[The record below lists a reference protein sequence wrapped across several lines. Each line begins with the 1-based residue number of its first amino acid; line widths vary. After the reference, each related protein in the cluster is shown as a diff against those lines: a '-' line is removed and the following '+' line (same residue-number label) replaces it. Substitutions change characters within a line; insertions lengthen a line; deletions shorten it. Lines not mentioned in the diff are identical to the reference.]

1 MNKTVRFIL
10 ISIFISVSLLAQTTT
25 KTTTPASSTNNNTTN
40 NKPAST
46 TNNNATNNKP
56 AATNNSSQLYLFAQT
71 MPSFP
76 GGEAKLR
83 EYIIKNFNYPD
94 YERTH
99 GISGTS
105 NVSFVVEKDGSLTDI
120 KVVKG
125 VPKGSGCDAEGIRL
139 VKQMPKWKPGI
150 QGGKVVRVQMSLP
163 IIFTI
168 QKPAATPAAKPK
180 PAPAAKP
187 KSNANT
193 K

>member
-1 MNKTVRFIL
+1 MKNNVKLILLLSFINFSIVAQIETKKT
-10 ISIFISVSLLAQTTT
+10 AQ
-25 KTTTPASSTNNNTTN
+25 PPVNNNV
-40 NKPAST
+40 NKPV
-46 TNNNATNNKP
+46 TN
-56 AATNNSSQLYLFAQT
+56 NNSSQLFLFAQT

-150 QGGKVVRVQMSLP
+150 QGGKPVRVQMSLP

-168 QKPAATPAAKPK
+168 QKPATPAASKPK
-180 PAPAAKP
+180 QTP
-187 KSNANT
+187 KTNNGV

>member
-1 MNKTVRFIL
+1 MKNIL
-10 ISIFISVSLLAQTTT
+10 GLSLLFTILNSTIYSQTEVK
-25 KTTTPASSTNNNTTN
+25 KTTQQSVNTN
-40 NKPAST
+40 
-46 TNNNATNNKP
+46 NNKP
-56 AATNNSSQLYLFAQT
+56 AANNNSSQLFLFAQT

-76 GGEAKLR
+76 GGESKLR

-139 VKQMPKWKPGI
+139 VKQMPRWKPGI
-150 QGGKVVRVQMSLP
+150 QNGKPVRVQMSLP

-168 QKPAATPAAKPK
+168 QKPATPAANKPK
-180 PAPAAKP
+180 QTP
-187 KSNANT
+187 KANNGI